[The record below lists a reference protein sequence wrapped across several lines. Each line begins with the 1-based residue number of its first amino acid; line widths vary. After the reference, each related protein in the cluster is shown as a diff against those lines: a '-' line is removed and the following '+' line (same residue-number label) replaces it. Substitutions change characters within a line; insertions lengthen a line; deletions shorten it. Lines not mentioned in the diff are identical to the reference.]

1 MCAPPF
7 AQIASRQWRLAKRTK
22 GEKTPV
28 RLARASDAHT
38 FGRLLHEFNA
48 EFGEATPDPETI
60 AERAAPLIESG
71 EITVLF
77 AGEAPDGFAELRFRP
92 SLYTGALDAYL
103 EELYV
108 VPQCRGHGLGRALL
122 EAAMDHAR
130 QRGAARIDLNTS
142 VNDVAARALYESAG
156 FTNREGG
163 PQGPR
168 MLYYERDL

>member
-1 MCAPPF
+1 MTA
-7 AQIASRQWRLAKRTK
+7 RKRTK
-22 GEKTPV
+22 HENTRI
-28 RLARASDAHT
+28 RLAHVGDAHT

-48 EFGEATPDPETI
+48 EFGESTPDPETI

-71 EITVLF
+71 EVTVLF
-77 AGEAPDGFAELRFRP
+77 AGKGPDGFAELRFRP

-108 VPQCRGHGLGRALL
+108 VPERRGHGLGRTLL

-130 QRGAARIDLNTS
+130 HRGAARIDLNTS
-142 VNDVAARALYESAG
+142 VDDIAARALYESAG

-163 PQGPR
+163 PQGSQ